1 MAGPLE
7 VSWSELLLLDVQGHP
22 EQVAQV
28 HVQVDFGDLQG
39 GRLHNR
45 SLNMRRKKGLGNS
58 ATDAQRTIYGKC
70 LVVMFKTDL
79 KV

>member
-7 VSWSELLLLDVQGHP
+7 VSWSKLLLIQGHP

-28 HVQVDFGDLQG
+28 HVHVDFGDLQG

-45 SLNMRRKKGLGNS
+45 SLNMRRKKGPGNS
-58 ATDAQRTIYGKC
+58 ATDAQRTTYGKF